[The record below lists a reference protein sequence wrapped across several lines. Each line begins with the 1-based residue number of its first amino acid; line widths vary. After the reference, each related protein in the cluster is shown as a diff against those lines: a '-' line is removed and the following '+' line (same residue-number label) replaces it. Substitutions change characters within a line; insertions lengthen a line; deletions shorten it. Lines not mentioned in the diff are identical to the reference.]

1 MRASQ
6 ALALERFLDGEGSAQ
21 KPAALLKGLGAK
33 LVRASDLP
41 AHRTGLGLNKAEA
54 NDGFLQRLIAELPA
68 ETLIEIVGR
77 RSCGRFSIGL
87 AAMASSTASGENTA
101 LVDLGDNLDPES
113 AEKAGVDLTRVLWVR
128 PRRLPQ
134 ALSAAEMLLS
144 TGFRLVVADLG
155 LSARGGRFVPDAAWV
170 RLQRAARTQGST
182 LLLLAPFRMSGI
194 AADVVVS
201 AAARPLWR
209 GSGET
214 PRLLFGAV
222 SHLTLEKYGRVTPRQ
237 IESLALSV
245 SEAIGSL
252 RDTHNSGKAV
262 EARVEAEDPRDLL
275 VFHDSQVK
283 SVASGQLRAPQND
296 PFGALDIRELHRED
310 LISNA

>member
-41 AHRTGLGLNKAEA
+41 THRAGLNLHKARA

-77 RSCGRFSIGL
+77 RSSGRFSIGL

-182 LLLLAPFRMSGI
+182 LLLLAPYRMSGI

-201 AAARPLWR
+201 AAGRPLWR
-209 GSGET
+209 GSGQA
-214 PRLLFGAV
+214 PRLLFGLA
-222 SHLTLEKYGRVTPRQ
+222 SRWTLEKDGRVTPRQ
-237 IESLALSV
+237 IESLDLSV
-245 SEAIGSL
+245 PQAISDERSVVSL
-252 RDTHNSGKAV
+252 S
-262 EARVEAEDPRDLL
+262 PRNGGRLAAAHP
-275 VFHDSQVK
+275 VST
-283 SVASGQLRAPQND
+283 SSP
-296 PFGALDIRELHRED
+296 
-310 LISNA
+310 